1 MFVETRTYASTRIR
15 RGARLMRVL
24 VGAGLIGVTGLLV
37 HAEAQRPEVPAGVE
51 ASLDIVYR
59 RAGDREAKLD
69 VYVPIGEAPAGGRPA
84 IVAIHGG
91 GWRGGSKGGFGRMA
105 ARLARHDYVV
115 VSVDYLLS
123 KPDSPSWPDNFED
136 VREAVRWVR
145 RHADDYGIDPDR
157 IVALG
162 ASAGGHLSAL
172 LGTYPDGPVA
182 AEGLPR
188 PRAGTPKAVSARVQ
202 AVIDLYGPA
211 DLRALIESRE
221 QTGGPLHLFLGG
233 GPDRFP
239 GRFEAASPVR
249 HVSSDDPPMLLI
261 HGADDPLVP
270 VAQSEALASTLK
282 TAGVLH
288 RLIVVEGARHGFGLE
303 VGGRDLVPEVIAFLD
318 AAWKDEKDNEGEK
331 SLQDGP

>member
-1 MFVETRTYASTRIR
+1 M
-15 RGARLMRVL
+15 
-24 VGAGLIGVTGLLV
+24 
-37 HAEAQRPEVPAGVE
+37 
-51 ASLDIVYR
+51 YR

-69 VYVPIGEAPAGGRPA
+69 VYVPTAEAPAGGRPA
-84 IVAIHGG
+84 ILAIHGG
-91 GWRGGSKGGFGRMA
+91 GWRGG
-105 ARLARHDYVV
+105 ARPISAGWPRAWREHDYVV
-115 VSVDYLLS
+115 VSVEYLLS
-123 KPDSPSWPDNFED
+123 KPGSPSWPANFED

-145 RHADDYGIDPDR
+145 RHADEYGIDPDR
-157 IVALG
+157 IVAMG

-182 AEGLPR
+182 VAGLPLPGPGR
-188 PRAGTPKAVSARVQ
+188 PRRPKAVSARVQ

-211 DLRALIESRE
+211 DLRGLIESRK

-270 VAQSEALASTLK
+270 VAQSEALASALK
-282 TAGVLH
+282 AAGVPH
-288 RLIVVEGARHGFGLE
+288 RLIVVEGARHGFDLK

-318 AAWKDEKDNEGEK
+318 AAWKDKEREALPDR
-331 SLQDGP
+331 P

>member
-1 MFVETRTYASTRIR
+1 
-15 RGARLMRVL
+15 
-24 VGAGLIGVTGLLV
+24 LV
-37 HAEAQRPEVPAGVE
+37 HAEVQRPEIPDGVE
-51 ASLDIVYR
+51 ATIDIVYR
-59 RAGDREAKLD
+59 REGDREAKLD
-69 VYVPIGEAPAGGRPA
+69 VYVPIAEAPAGGRPA
-84 IVAIHGG
+84 ILAIHGG
-91 GWRGGSKGGFGRMA
+91 GWRGGGKTDFGRMA

-123 KPDSPSWPDNFED
+123 RPGSPSWPANFED

-145 RHADDYGIDPDR
+145 LHADDYGIDPDR
-157 IVALG
+157 IVAMG

-182 AEGLPR
+182 AEGLPQ
-188 PRAGTPKAVSARVQ
+188 AGTPATDKAVSARVQ
-202 AVIDLYGPA
+202 AVIDLYGPT
-211 DLRALIESRE
+211 DLRELIGSRE

-233 GPDRFP
+233 GPDLFP

-270 VAQSEALASTLK
+270 VAQSEALASALK
-282 TAGVLH
+282 AAGVTH

-318 AAWKDEKDNEGEK
+318 VAWKDKKDA
-331 SLQDGP
+331 LADGP

>member
-1 MFVETRTYASTRIR
+1 MLAETRRYASPRLR
-15 RGARLMRVL
+15 RGSRPARVL
-24 VGAGLIGVTGLLV
+24 AWAGLIGLTGFLV
-37 HAEAQRPEVPAGVE
+37 HAEVQRAEVPAGVE

-69 VYVPIGEAPAGGRPA
+69 VYVPIDEAPPGGRPA
-84 IVAIHGG
+84 ILAIHGG
-91 GWRGGSKGGFGRMA
+91 GWRGGSKAGFGRMA

-123 KPDSPSWPDNFED
+123 RPGSPSWPANFED

-145 RHADDYGIDPDR
+145 RHADEYGIDPDR

-182 AEGLPR
+182 VAGLPV
-188 PRAGTPKAVSARVQ
+188 PRDGTPPTTKVVSARVQ

-211 DLRALIESRE
+211 DLRGLIESRE
-221 QTGGPLHLFLGG
+221 RTGGPLHLFLGG

-270 VAQSEALASTLK
+270 VAQSEALASALK
-282 TAGVLH
+282 TAGVPH
-288 RLIVVEGARHGFGLE
+288 RLIVVEGARHGFDLE
-303 VGGRDLVPEVIAFLD
+303 VGGRDLVPEVIAFLN
-318 AAWKDEKDNEGEK
+318 AAWKDKGRGK
-331 SLQDGP
+331 AHHDGP

>member
-1 MFVETRTYASTRIR
+1 
-15 RGARLMRVL
+15 VL
-24 VGAGLIGVTGLLV
+24 AWAGLVGVTGLLV
-37 HAEAQRPEVPAGVE
+37 HAEVQRADIPEGVE

-69 VYVPIGEAPAGGRPA
+69 VYVPTAEAPPGGRPA
-84 IVAIHGG
+84 ILAIHGG
-91 GWRGGSKGGFGRMA
+91 GWRGGSKTDFGRMA
-105 ARLARHDYVV
+105 ARLTRHDYVV
-115 VSVDYLLS
+115 VSVEYLLS
-123 KPDSPSWPDNFED
+123 KPGSPSWPANFED

-145 RHADDYGIDPDR
+145 RHADGYGIDPDR
-157 IVALG
+157 IVAMG

-182 AEGLPR
+182 AAGLPS
-188 PRAGTPKAVSARVQ
+188 PRGGMPANSKAVSARVQ
-202 AVIDLYGPA
+202 AVIDLYGPT
-211 DLRALIESRE
+211 DLRGLIESRK

-249 HVSSDDPPMLLI
+249 HVSSDDPPMLFI

-270 VAQSEALASTLK
+270 VAQSEALASALNA
-282 TAGVLH
+282 AGVPNH
-288 RLIVVEGARHGFGLE
+288 LIVIEGARHGFDLK

-318 AAWKDEKDNEGEK
+318 AAWKDKGRE
-331 SLQDGP
+331 LPPPR